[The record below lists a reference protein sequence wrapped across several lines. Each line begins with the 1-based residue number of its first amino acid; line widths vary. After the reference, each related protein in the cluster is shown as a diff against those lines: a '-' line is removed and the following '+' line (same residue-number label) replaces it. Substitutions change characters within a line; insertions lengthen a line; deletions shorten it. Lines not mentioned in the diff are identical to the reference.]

1 MPNKIFMSHTKLD
14 KKFCDDFDRVVARLG
29 FGDGVFRS
37 EFEKLESPAWRTIL
51 NEMRAS
57 KAMFLLVGNEL
68 VNAQARSEISH
79 LSAESWKFTQN
90 WISYEVGLACQLGID
105 VWVICDDVKINF
117 PVPYLNNYEI
127 YGIGSDNSPSFNF
140 YRDILQDYK
149 IGKKFPLNIDRTAI
163 KCPYDNC
170 GAEFNLRSQVPVG
183 NRFACPSCLGEIEMH
198 ML

>member
-1 MPNKIFMSHTKLD
+1 
-14 KKFCDDFDRVVARLG
+14 
-29 FGDGVFRS
+29 
-37 EFEKLESPAWRTIL
+37 
-51 NEMRAS
+51 
-57 KAMFLLVGNEL
+57 
-68 VNAQARSEISH
+68 
-79 LSAESWKFTQN
+79 
-90 WISYEVGLACQLGID
+90 
-105 VWVICDDVKINF
+105 
-117 PVPYLNNYEI
+117 LNNYEI